1 MFQVLY
7 YYTNCIQGRIFQE
20 ETKKKKNIYIFELK
34 RIILPLCE
42 MYGHKLLLLL
52 QKY

>member
-7 YYTNCIQGRIFQE
+7 YKLYIKVGFFRKKQ
-20 ETKKKKNIYIFELK
+20 KKKNIYIFELK

-42 MYGHKLLLLL
+42 IYGHKLLLLL